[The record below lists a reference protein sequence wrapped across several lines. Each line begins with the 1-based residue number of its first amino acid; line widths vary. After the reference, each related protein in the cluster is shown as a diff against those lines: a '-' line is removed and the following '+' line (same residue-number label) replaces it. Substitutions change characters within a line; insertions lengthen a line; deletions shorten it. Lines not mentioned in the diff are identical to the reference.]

1 MTTVKYDI
9 TLMVPLLHFTS
20 NITLTAATELVFGHE
35 EQADRDSCIS
45 NEKKQL
51 ILMGNLAGH
60 EKSAIDSYYWRHYI
74 ENNIGLTCPYF

>member
-20 NITLTAATELVFGHE
+20 NITLTAAIESVFGHE
-35 EQADRDSCIS
+35 RVGGRIS

-51 ILMGNLAGH
+51 ILMEIKQDMKKVQFIHITGGITFKTTLA
-60 EKSAIDSYYWRHYI
+60 
-74 ENNIGLTCPYF
+74 

>member
-9 TLMVPLLHFTS
+9 TLGT
-20 NITLTAATELVFGHE
+20 G
-35 EQADRDSCIS
+35 EQADQDSCIS

-60 EKSAIDSYYWRHYI
+60 ETVPLIHITGGITLKTT
-74 ENNIGLTCPYF
+74 LV

>member
-9 TLMVPLLHFTS
+9 TLMVPLLHFTC
-20 NITLTAATELVFGHE
+20 NIALTAATGLVLGTG
-35 EQADRDSCIS
+35 EQADDESCIS

-60 EKSAIDSYYWRHYI
+60 EKVPLIHI
-74 ENNIGLTCPYF
+74 TGGITLKTTLV